1 VSAVPDVRRPPGI
14 ERLGLPEIRLLRRDP
29 LKLLERVK
37 SYGDVAWVR
46 VGPVDLYLLSH
57 PDHVKDVLVTNHRRF
72 TKGMW
77 LNEAK
82 ALLGE
87 GLVTSDGEF
96 HRRQRRLVQPAF
108 HHQRLPGYAAR
119 MVDYAERSAGRWAG
133 GEELAMDEAMN
144 ELTLAIVAKTLFD
157 TDVEHRDAEQVR
169 ESLTLALELYN
180 LSTNWLEA
188 NPQEDRMQ
196 QDRYRN
202 AVDALNNLV
211 YGMIEERR
219 RSGVDRGDL
228 LSMLVLARDEE
239 EGGRTMTDVQIR
251 DEAMTL
257 VLAGHET
264 TANALTWTWY
274 LLSQNPEAEAQ
285 FHAELDQVLGGR
297 APTMD
302 DLPALRYTR
311 MVMAEAMR
319 LYPPVPRL
327 GRRAAEDHEVG
338 GYVIPAGSLVSVSQ
352 YLIQRDERWW
362 PDPERFD
369 PDRWRTDAAAERPK
383 FSYFPFGGGVRL
395 CIGEEFAWME
405 GILILA
411 TVGRRWRFRLV
422 PDHPVE
428 PFMTITLRP
437 KHGMQ
442 MVAESRS

>member
-1 VSAVPDVRRPPGI
+1 M
-14 ERLGLPEIRLLRRDP
+14 LRRDP
-29 LKLLERVK
+29 LKLLARVK
-37 SYGDVAWVR
+37 SFGDVAWVR

-57 PDHVKDVLVTNHRRF
+57 PDDVKDVLVTNHRRF

-82 ALLGE
+82 QLLGE

-108 HHQRLPGYAAR
+108 HHQRLPAYAQR
-119 MVDYAERSAGRWAG
+119 MVEFSERTASRLQD
-133 GEELAMDEAMN
+133 GEELAMEEAMN
-144 ELTLAIVAKTLFD
+144 ELTLGIVAKTLFD
-157 TDVEHRDAEQVR
+157 ADIEHEDTEQVR
-169 ESLTLALELYN
+169 ESLTMALELYN

-188 NPQEDRMQ
+188 NPQEDRFQ
-196 QDRYRN
+196 EPRYRQ
-202 AVDALNNLV
+202 ALATLNDLV

-274 LLSQNPEAEAQ
+274 LLSQNPEAEAR
-285 FHAELDQVLGGR
+285 FHAELDEALGGR
-297 APTMD
+297 TPTLN
-302 DLPALRYTR
+302 DLPALPYTR
-311 MVMAEAMR
+311 MVMAESMR

-327 GRRAAEDHEVG
+327 GRRAVEDHEVG
-338 GYVIPAGSLVSVSQ
+338 GYVIPAGSLVSASQ
-352 YLIQRDERWW
+352 YLIQRDARWW
-362 PDPERFD
+362 PDPDRFD
-369 PDRWRTDAAAERPK
+369 PERWTPEASAERPK

-405 GILILA
+405 GVLILA
-411 TVGRRWRFRLV
+411 AVGRRWRFRLV
-422 PDHPVE
+422 PGHPVE
-428 PFMTITLRP
+428 TLMTITLRP

-442 MVAESRS
+442 MVAELRG

>member
-1 VSAVPDVRRPPGI
+1 VATVPEVRRPPGI

-37 SYGDVAWVR
+37 AHGDVAWVR

-57 PDHVKDVLVTNHRRF
+57 PDDVKDVLVTNHRRF

-77 LNEAK
+77 LNEVK

-108 HHQRLPGYAAR
+108 HHQRLPGYAQR
-119 MVDYAERSAGRWAG
+119 MVEFAERSAGRFVDGA
-133 GEELAMDEAMN
+133 ELSMDEAMN

-157 TDVEHRDAEQVR
+157 TDVEHEDAQQVR
-169 ESLTLALELYN
+169 ESLAVGLELYN
-180 LSTNWLEA
+180 MSTNWLEA
-188 NPQEDRMQ
+188 NPQEDRFQ
-196 QDRYRN
+196 EPQYRK
-202 AVDALNNLV
+202 ALDTLDGLV

-219 RSGVDRGDL
+219 RSGADRGDL

-274 LLSQNPEAEAQ
+274 LLSQNPEAEEA
-285 FHAELDQVLGGR
+285 FHAELDEVLGGR

-302 DLPALRYTR
+302 DLPALPYTR
-311 MVMAEAMR
+311 MVMAESMR

-327 GRRAAEDHEVG
+327 GRRAVEDHEVG

-352 YLIQRDERWW
+352 YLIQRDARWW
-362 PDPERFD
+362 PEPERFD
-369 PDRWRTDAAAERPK
+369 PQRWTPEASAERPK
-383 FSYFPFGGGVRL
+383 FAYFPFGGGVRL

-411 TVGRRWRFRLV
+411 AVGRRWRFRLV
-422 PDHPVE
+422 PAHPVE
-428 PFMTITLRP
+428 TLMTITLRP
-437 KHGMQ
+437 KHGMR
-442 MVAESRS
+442 MVAEARA